1 MGHFEERDRIRS
13 SFMAGLI
20 AGRGIEIGAGAF
32 PQALPEQAQVTR
44 YDIRPAQSAAALFG
58 AGVVDA
64 RPMEAIAA
72 DFPAG
77 ADFLIAHNVLE
88 HAPDPIG
95 TLRKWNAHVR
105 EGGVVLLS
113 VPHLWF
119 CADASRQIPG
129 LDHVIHDH
137 LALADGDDFSSREH
151 VAAFILGWS
160 KDFATAENVQD
171 ISAFSQRALDSIRTA
186 RQDLHWHALD
196 TELALKIVAAAALFA
211 GMTIEVLKVASPEMR
226 ETVGDILIAYRI
238 IRRGPVDDAI
248 GRLCAASIELQLA
261 LAAVMASVESNGPR
275 RSETRYAVL
284 LRRPFS
290 KEGLCAIAPIPPEL
304 LARGA
309 FLTIE
314 EDGVPLGPGDSLH
327 DDIRQVGAGQYS
339 IWGNTVYFSASDG
352 SDCNENGRNYII
364 GVDQRRAAEGDKS

>member
-44 YDIRPAQSAAALFG
+44 YDIRPAQSAAALFR

-119 CADASRQIPG
+119 CADASRQIPD
-129 LDHVIHDH
+129 LDHVIRDH
-137 LALADGDDFSSREH
+137 LALADGNDFSSREH

-160 KDFATAENVQD
+160 KDFATAENVRD
-171 ISAFSQRALDSIRTA
+171 ISAFSRRALDSIRTA
-186 RQDLHWHALD
+186 KHDLHWHALD
-196 TELALKIVAAAALFA
+196 TELALKIVVAASVFA
-211 GMTIEVLKVASPEMR
+211 GVTIEVLKVASPEMR

-238 IRRGPVDDAI
+238 VRRGPVSEGVD
-248 GRLCAASIELQLA
+248 RLLAAASEVDAALKKVAACIE
-261 LAAVMASVESNGPR
+261 ASLPPRPNGPR
-275 RSETRYAVL
+275 AML
-284 LRRPFS
+284 LRRPFAP
-290 KEGLCAIAPIPPEL
+290 EGLCAIAPIAPEL
-304 LARGA
+304 VAVGRT
-309 FLTIE
+309 LTIE
-314 EDGVPLGPGDSLH
+314 EDGIPLGPAESLH
-327 DDIRQVGAGQYS
+327 EDIRQLGGGRFS
-339 IWGNTVYFSASDG
+339 IWGGHAYFSASDG
-352 SDCNENGRNYII
+352 SDCNQNGRNYFICAD
-364 GVDQRRAAEGDKS
+364 GRSGQ

>member
-32 PQALPEQAQVTR
+32 PQALPKQAHVTR
-44 YDIRPAQSAAALFG
+44 YDIRPAQGAAALFR
-58 AGVVDA
+58 AEVVDA
-64 RPMEAIAA
+64 RPMDAIAA
-72 DFPAG
+72 DFPSG

-95 TLRKWNAHVR
+95 TLRNWNAYVR
-105 EGGVVLLS
+105 DGGVVVLS

-119 CADASRQIPG
+119 CFDAGRQIPG